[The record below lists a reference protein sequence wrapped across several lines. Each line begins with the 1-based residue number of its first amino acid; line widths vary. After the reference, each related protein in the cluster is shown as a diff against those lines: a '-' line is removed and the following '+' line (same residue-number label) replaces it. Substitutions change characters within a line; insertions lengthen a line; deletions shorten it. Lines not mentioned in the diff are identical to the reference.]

1 MRQRLGVFSLL
12 AGAVLALVGSLLPV
26 YRQAYRLAEQL
37 ELEVTAWN
45 VRTITGPRPESDE
58 FRSSVQYGVPL
69 AATAAL
75 LVLAV
80 LFLRSRRFGAVARFL
95 AAGVP
100 LMLVG
105 AVWVVLQVYLRLAEG
120 NRRVDPITLTTP
132 GLGLWVLAVACV
144 LAVAGGVLVQHW
156 PAPEPAP
163 EPEPEGAVVHRLPDA
178 EDHEQVS

>member
-12 AGAVLALVGSLLPV
+12 AGAVLVLVGSLLPL

-37 ELEVTAWN
+37 EFEVTAWN
-45 VRTITGPRPESDE
+45 VRTITGPQPDSDE

-69 AATAAL
+69 AAAAAV
-75 LVLAV
+75 LVLAA
-80 LFLRSRRFGAVARFL
+80 LFLGHRRLGAAARFL

-120 NRRVDPITLTTP
+120 NRRVDPITLTSP
-132 GLGLWVLAVACV
+132 GLGLWILGLACLVA
-144 LAVAGGVLVQHW
+144 LAGGVLVQRV
-156 PAPEPAP
+156 PDRA
-163 EPEPEGAVVHRLPDA
+163 EPEPDPEAAVVHRLPDA
-178 EDHEQVS
+178 EDREQVS